1 MLVVLALGGN
11 ALLRHGEPLEADIQ
25 RRNLLRAVA
34 LAIAPVARRHQVVIT
49 HGNGPQIGLLALQ
62 AAAYKD
68 ITPYP
73 LDVLGAESEG
83 MIGYLIEQMLA
94 SELPSREIATLLTQ
108 VEVDPADPAFAKP
121 TKPIGPIYS
130 AEEAGKLVA
139 RTTWTLVRAG
149 GGFRRAV
156 PSPEPRRIREI
167 NAIKLLVQAD
177 VIVICA
183 GGGGIPVVA
192 GNHGVLHGV
201 EAVIDK
207 DLSAALL
214 AQAIGADA
222 LLLLTD
228 VPAVWTRWPMPEG
241 EPIRHTTAAELRTLT
256 FEPGSMGPKVEAAC
270 RFAERTKCVAAIG
283 DINEAERILAG
294 GAGTIVTADQAHD
307 VRLGLAPII

>member
-11 ALLRHGEPLEADIQ
+11 ALLRRGQPLEANIQ
-25 RRNLLRAVA
+25 RRNLLTAVA
-34 LAIAPVARRHQVVIT
+34 QALAPVARRHQVVIT

-68 ITPYP
+68 VTPYP

-83 MIGYLIEQMLA
+83 MIGYLIEQTLA
-94 SELPSREIATLLTQ
+94 SELPGGEIATLLTQ
-108 VEVDPADPAFAKP
+108 VEVDPADPALAKP
-121 TKPIGPIYS
+121 TKPIGPVYS
-130 AEEAGKLVA
+130 AEAAGRLAA
-139 RTTWTLVRAG
+139 RTTWTLVHDG

-167 NAIKLLVQAD
+167 NAIKLLVQAG

-183 GGGGIPVVA
+183 GGGGIPVAA
-192 GNHGVLHGV
+192 GNDGILHGV

-241 EPIRHTTAAELRTLT
+241 EPIRHTTPAALRALT

-270 RFAERTKCVAAIG
+270 RFAERTGRVAAIG
-283 DINEAERILAG
+283 AINEAERILVG
-294 GAGTIVTADQAHD
+294 NAGTIVATDQA
-307 VRLGLAPII
+307 